1 MAADTPNLPPA
12 DSGRPRK
19 VSTRDRPRKVSPRD
33 RPCKVSPRGR
43 LPVLWALAGLGM
55 ASVMTQLALMRELLC
70 AFAGNEM
77 VLGITLGLWLLLT
90 GLGTS
95 LGRMADKLRNPLA
108 VLFTA
113 QIFIAVIPLAQVF
126 AVRALRNVVFARGAE
141 VGVTGTV
148 VSAAV
153 LLLPFCLVAGYTLT
167 LACSILAR
175 IANAGAFGVPPS
187 GGSVVED
194 THSPETLNT
203 QPPNPGYAGG
213 FAEAKGGTP
222 SQAAGRVY
230 VADSLGS
237 VAGGALFSFVFVR
250 FLDHIALL
258 AVPALLN
265 LAAAAWLGRAGSQH
279 FPPDPMAILER
290 RPPVRRVSENTQDL
304 PCRRPALREIF
315 ILTLVAGIFAFVW
328 LVNADALSTSLQFPG
343 QNVLFRAN
351 SPYGRLVVTES
362 EGETNFIENGIAV
375 VSTPNVEQVEEATHY
390 AMAQRPDARRV
401 LLVSGGVAGVAK
413 EILKYRVAGV
423 DCVEL
428 DPLVI
433 ETGRRFLPDHFAD
446 PRIHVIA
453 TDARQFVR
461 QAGAALT
468 RWGETTGEPLLK
480 RNLTDPNGSRVRSPH
495 RLEANETSFTNHY
508 DVVILALPDPSTA
521 QLNRFFTVEF
531 FSGVKRVM
539 ADGGVLSFALG
550 RYENYVSP
558 ELAQLLASAH
568 RSLKQSFAN
577 ILVLPG
583 GRVFFLA
590 SDGPLHGDIAA
601 RVEAQGVPTKLV
613 NRHYLD
619 AMLTADRMADIQRAV
634 SQPAALNRDFS
645 PMLYFYHLRHWMSQ
659 FTLSFGVLQA
669 VLLLLLLVYLI
680 RLRGPALALFAS
692 GFAGS
697 ALEVVLLLAFQ
708 VLCGSVYHQVGVI
721 VTVFM
726 AGLAVGAMMANRE
739 AFVFSGGVNLDVR
752 SSAFRRS
759 GAIKPPEGGTPNQ
772 SQAQCLGYLAFAI
785 AGYAILLPLLL
796 PLLNRMGG
804 TAASLMAIKAIF
816 TSLTLIL
823 AVLVGAQFPLA
834 NQLQFDGTATGVS
847 RLYTADFVGAS
858 LGALL
863 ASTLL
868 IPLVGVTGVCLLT
881 AVLNALAG
889 GVLFWRKASI

>member
-1 MAADTPNLPPA
+1 MAADTPNLPSA

-19 VSTRDRPRKVSPRD
+19 VSPRD
-33 RPCKVSPRGR
+33 R
-43 LPVLWALAGLGM
+43 LPVLWALAGLGL

-77 VLGITLGLWLLLT
+77 VLGIALGLWLLLT

-95 LGRMADKLRNPLA
+95 LGRTADKLRNPLA

-126 AVRALRNVVFARGAE
+126 AVRALRNVVFVRGAE

-148 VSAAV
+148 LSAAV

-175 IANAGAFGVPPS
+175 IANADALGVPS
-187 GGSVVED
+187 RAAGRLHDACTTE
-194 THSPETLNT
+194 
-203 QPPNPGYAGG
+203 PPDPGYAGG
-213 FAEAKGGTP
+213 FAEARGGTP
-222 SQAAGRVY
+222 NQAAGRVY

-237 VAGGALFSFVFVR
+237 VVGGALFSFVLVR

-265 LAAAAWLGRAGSQH
+265 LAAAAWLAAKRAAGILPAETCQRDAGST
-279 FPPDPMAILER
+279 LL
-290 RPPVRRVSENTQDL
+290 PVSS
-304 PCRRPALREIF
+304 
-315 ILTLVAGIFAFVW
+315 LTFLAAVVLF
-328 LVNADALSTSLQFPG
+328 LSTNLDGISTGFQFPG

-362 EGETNFIENGIAV
+362 DGQTNFIENGIAV
-375 VSTPNVEQVEEATHY
+375 VSTPNIEQVEETTHY

-413 EILKYRVAGV
+413 EILKYNVAGV

-433 ETGRRFLPDHFAD
+433 ETGRRFLPEHFAD

-461 QAGAALT
+461 Q
-468 RWGETTGEPLLK
+468 TTN
-480 RNLTDPNGSRVRSPH
+480 R
-495 RLEANETSFTNHY
+495 Y

-531 FSGVKRVM
+531 FSGVKRVL

-568 RSLKQSFAN
+568 RSLQQSFAN
-577 ILVLPG
+577 ILALPG

-590 SDGPLHGDIAA
+590 SDGPLQGDIAA

-659 FTLSFGVLQA
+659 FTLSFGALQA
-669 VLLLLLLVYLI
+669 VLLLLLFVYLI
-680 RLRGPALALFAS
+680 RLRGPALVLFAS

-697 ALEVVLLLAFQ
+697 ALEIVLLLAFQ

-726 AGLAVGAMMANRE
+726 AGLAVGAMMANRPSVRP
-739 AFVFSGGVNLDVR
+739 FGGASLGVR

-759 GAIKPPEGGTPNQ
+759 GAIEPPEGGTPNQ
-772 SQAQCLGYLAFAI
+772 ADAARSERAPYQRQARCLSHLAFAI
-785 AGYAILLPLLL
+785 AALALLL
-796 PLLNRMGG
+796 PALLFSLNRL
-804 TAASLMAIKAIF
+804 SSAIPAFVVIQAVIAL
-816 TSLTLIL
+816 LTLFL

-834 NQLQFDGTATGVS
+834 NRLQFDGTATGAS

-868 IPLVGVTGVCLLT
+868 IPLIGVTGVCLLT
-881 AVLNALAG
+881 AALNALAG
-889 GVLFWRKASI
+889 GVLFWRKVST

>member
-1 MAADTPNLPPA
+1 MAADIPKLPSA
-12 DSGRPRK
+12 DC
-19 VSTRDRPRKVSPRD
+19 D
-33 RPCKVSPRGR
+33 R

-77 VLGITLGLWLLLT
+77 VLGIALGLWLLLT

-95 LGRMADKLRNPLA
+95 LGRTADKLRHPLA
-108 VLFTA
+108 VLFAA

-126 AVRALRNVVFARGAE
+126 AVRALRNVVFVRGAE

-148 VSAAV
+148 LSAAI
-153 LLLPFCLVAGYTLT
+153 LLLPFCIVAGYTLT
-167 LACSILAR
+167 LACSILNRSDDA
-175 IANAGAFGVPPS
+175 S
-187 GGSVVED
+187 G
-194 THSPETLNT
+194 
-203 QPPNPGYAGG
+203 
-213 FAEAKGGTP
+213 
-222 SQAAGRVY
+222 AGRVY

-237 VAGGALFSFVFVR
+237 VAGGALFSFVLVR

-265 LAAAAWLGRAGSQH
+265 LAAAAWLGRAGGRSNLLGA
-279 FPPDPMAILER
+279 PASR
-290 RPPVRRVSENTQDL
+290 RSVGNRKPELAGET
-304 PCRRPALREIF
+304 PALLGTALRWEIF
-315 ILTLVAGIFAFVW
+315 ILTLAAGIAAFVW
-328 LVNADALSTSLQFPG
+328 LAHSDALSTALQFPG

-362 EGETNFIENGIAV
+362 GGETNFIENGIAV
-375 VSTPNVEQVEEATHY
+375 VSMPNVEQVEEAAHY
-390 AMAQRPDARRV
+390 AMAQRPGARRV

-413 EILKYRVAGV
+413 EILKYNVADV

-433 ETGRRFLPDHFAD
+433 ETGRRFLPEHFAD

-461 QAGAALT
+461 Q
-468 RWGETTGEPLLK
+468 TTN
-480 RNLTDPNGSRVRSPH
+480 R
-495 RLEANETSFTNHY
+495 Y
-508 DVVILALPDPSTA
+508 DVVILAMPDPSTA

-531 FSGVKRVM
+531 FSGVKRVL

-558 ELAQLLASAH
+558 ELALLLASAH
-568 RSLKQSFAN
+568 RSLKPSFAN

-590 SDGPLHGDIAA
+590 SDSPLHGDIAA

-619 AMLTADRMADIQRAV
+619 AMLTADRRADIQRAV

-659 FTLSFGVLQA
+659 FTLSFGALQA
-669 VLLLLLLVYLI
+669 VLLLLLLVYLM
-680 RLRGPALALFAS
+680 RLRGPALVLFAS

-697 ALEVVLLLAFQ
+697 ALEIVLLLAFQ

-726 AGLAVGAMMANRE
+726 VGLAVWAMLTN
-739 AFVFSGGVNLDVR
+739 R
-752 SSAFRRS
+752 SSRREEALTGESQIDQSLLTSAPTSSKDYSRRS
-759 GAIKPPEGGTPNQ
+759 LTA
-772 SQAQCLGYLAFAI
+772 LAFAL
-785 AGYAILLPLLL
+785 AGYAILIPLLL

-804 TAASLMAIKAIF
+804 TTASLLAIKAVIGL
-816 TSLTLIL
+816 LTLVL

-834 NQLQFDGTATGVS
+834 NRLQFDGTAAGAS

-868 IPLVGVTGVCLLT
+868 IPLVGVMGVCLLT
-881 AVLNALAG
+881 AALNILGGAVAFHQKTNSVAL
-889 GVLFWRKASI
+889 

>member
-12 DSGRPRK
+12 DSG
-19 VSTRDRPRKVSPRD
+19 S
-33 RPCKVSPRGR
+33 
-43 LPVLWALAGLGM
+43 LPVLWALAGLGL

-77 VLGITLGLWLLLT
+77 VLGIALGLWLLLT

-95 LGRMADKLRNPLA
+95 LGRTADKLRNPLA

-113 QIFIAVIPLAQVF
+113 QILIAVIPLAQVF
-126 AVRALRNVVFARGAE
+126 AVRALRNVVFVRGAE

-148 VSAAV
+148 LSAAV

-167 LACSILAR
+167 LACSILNR
-175 IANAGAFGVPPS
+175 CGDTS
-187 GGSVVED
+187 G
-194 THSPETLNT
+194 
-203 QPPNPGYAGG
+203 
-213 FAEAKGGTP
+213 
-222 SQAAGRVY
+222 AGRVY

-237 VAGGALFSFVFVR
+237 VAGGALFSFVLVR
-250 FLDHIALL
+250 YLDHIALL
-258 AVPALLN
+258 AVPALFN
-265 LAAAAWLGRAGSQH
+265 LAAAAWLGRS
-279 FPPDPMAILER
+279 R
-290 RPPVRRVSENTQDL
+290 RRESALTSIGLKVRGLTSAAT
-304 PCRRPALREIF
+304 PLRCEIF
-315 ILTLVAGIFAFVW
+315 ILMLVAGIAAFVW
-328 LVNADALSTSLQFPG
+328 LAHSDALSTSLQFPG

-362 EGETNFIENGIAV
+362 GGETNFIENGIAV
-375 VSTPNVEQVEEATHY
+375 VSTPNIEQVEEAAHY
-390 AMAQRPDARRV
+390 VMAQRPDARRV
-401 LLVSGGVAGVAK
+401 LLISGVVAGVAN
-413 EILKYRVAGV
+413 EILKYNVAGV

-433 ETGRRFLPDHFAD
+433 ETGRRFLPEHFAD
-446 PRIHVIA
+446 PRIRVIA
-453 TDARQFVR
+453 TDARQFMR
-461 QAGAALT
+461 QT
-468 RWGETTGEPLLK
+468 
-480 RNLTDPNGSRVRSPH
+480 
-495 RLEANETSFTNHY
+495 ANRY

-531 FSGVKRVM
+531 FSGVKRVL

-568 RSLKQSFAN
+568 RSLQPSFAN
-577 ILVLPG
+577 ILALPG

-659 FTLSFGVLQA
+659 FTLSFGALQA
-669 VLLLLLLVYLI
+669 VLLLLLLAYLI

-708 VLCGSVYHQVGVI
+708 VFCGSVYHQVGVI

-726 AGLAVGAMMANRE
+726 VGLAAGAAWANRAPIYLE
-739 AFVFSGGVNLDVR
+739 EGRAGCPQHAAAAHSE
-752 SSAFRRS
+752 SAPYQR
-759 GAIKPPEGGTPNQ
+759 
-772 SQAQCLGYLAFAI
+772 QAKHLSHLAFAI
-785 AGYAILLPLLL
+785 AALALLL
-796 PLLNRMGG
+796 PLFLFSLNRLNN
-804 TAASLMAIKAIF
+804 AVPALVVVQAVIAL
-816 TSLTLIL
+816 LTLIL

-834 NQLQFDGTATGVS
+834 NRLQFDGTATGAS
-847 RLYTADFVGAS
+847 RLYTADFMGAS

-868 IPLVGVTGVCLLT
+868 IPLVGITGVCLLT
-881 AVLNALAG
+881 AVLNVGG
-889 GVLFWRKASI
+889 GVVMRGGRATACVGHEWK

>member
-1 MAADTPNLPPA
+1 
-12 DSGRPRK
+12 
-19 VSTRDRPRKVSPRD
+19 
-33 RPCKVSPRGR
+33 
-43 LPVLWALAGLGM
+43 M

-77 VLGITLGLWLLLT
+77 VLGIALGLWLLLT

-95 LGRMADKLRNPLA
+95 LGRTADKLRNPLA

-113 QIFIAVIPLAQVF
+113 QILIAVIPLAQVF
-126 AVRALRNVVFARGAE
+126 AVRALRNVVFVRGAE

-148 VSAAV
+148 LSAAV

-175 IANAGAFGVPPS
+175 IANADAFGVPPVS
-187 GGSVVED
+187 GMEQGKPD
-194 THSPETLNT
+194 
-203 QPPNPGYAGG
+203 
-213 FAEAKGGTP
+213 AELEIKGRRDACAILTGNAA
-222 SQAAGRVY
+222 SGAGRVY

-237 VAGGALFSFVFVR
+237 VAGGALFSFVLVR

-258 AVPALLN
+258 AVPAFLN
-265 LAAAAWLGRAGSQH
+265 LAAAVWLGRAGRQH
-279 FPPDPMAILER
+279 FSPDPMATLER

-315 ILTLVAGIFAFVW
+315 ILTLVAGIAAFVW
-328 LVNADALSTSLQFPG
+328 LARSDALSTALQFPG

-362 EGETNFIENGIAV
+362 GGETNFIENGIAV
-375 VSTPNVEQVEEATHY
+375 VSTPNVEQVEEAAHY
-390 AMAQRPDARRV
+390 AMCQRPDARRV

-413 EILKYRVAGV
+413 EILKYNVAGV

-433 ETGRRFLPDHFAD
+433 ETGRRFLPEHFAD

-461 QAGAALT
+461 Q
-468 RWGETTGEPLLK
+468 TTN
-480 RNLTDPNGSRVRSPH
+480 R
-495 RLEANETSFTNHY
+495 Y

-531 FSGVKRVM
+531 FSGVKRVL

-558 ELAQLLASAH
+558 ELAQLLASAY
-568 RSLKQSFAN
+568 RSLQQSFAS

-601 RVEAQGVPTKLV
+601 QVEAQGIPTKLV

-659 FTLSFGVLQA
+659 FTLSFGALQA

-680 RLRGPALALFAS
+680 RLRGPALVLFAS

-726 AGLAVGAMMANRE
+726 AGLAVGAMLTN
-739 AFVFSGGVNLDVR
+739 R
-752 SSAFRRS
+752 SSRREEALTGES
-759 GAIKPPEGGTPNQ
+759 KSDQSLLTSAPTKLMDGGGKHLA
-772 SQAQCLGYLAFAI
+772 SLAFAI
-785 AGYAILLPLLL
+785 AVFALLL
-796 PLLNRMGG
+796 PTLLFSLNRLSN
-804 TAASLMAIKAIF
+804 AVPAIVVIQAGIAL
-816 TSLTLIL
+816 LTLIL

-834 NQLQFDGTATGVS
+834 NQLQFDGTATGAS
-847 RLYTADFVGAS
+847 RLYTADFVGAAF
-858 LGALL
+858 GALL

-868 IPLVGVTGVCLLT
+868 IPLIGVMGVCLLT
-881 AVLNALAG
+881 AALNALAG
-889 GVLFWRKASI
+889 GVLFWRKVSI

>member
-12 DSGRPRK
+12 D
-19 VSTRDRPRKVSPRD
+19 
-33 RPCKVSPRGR
+33 RGR
-43 LPVLWALAGLGM
+43 VPVLWALAGLGM

-77 VLGITLGLWLLLT
+77 VLGIALGLWLLLT

-95 LGRMADKLRNPLA
+95 LGRTADKLRNPLS

-113 QIFIAVIPLAQVF
+113 QILIAVIPLAQVF
-126 AVRALRNVVFARGAE
+126 AVRALRNVVFVRGAE

-153 LLLPFCLVAGYTLT
+153 LLLPFCIVAGYILT

-175 IANAGAFGVPPS
+175 IANAGAFGVPPVS
-187 GGSVVED
+187 GMEQGKPDAELEIKGRRD
-194 THSPETLNT
+194 ACATLTGN
-203 QPPNPGYAGG
+203 A
-213 FAEAKGGTP
+213 A
-222 SQAAGRVY
+222 SAAGRVY

-237 VAGGALFSFVFVR
+237 VVGGALFSFVLVR

-265 LAAAAWLGRAGSQH
+265 LAAAAWLGCS
-279 FPPDPMAILER
+279 R
-290 RPPVRRVSENTQDL
+290 RRESALTFSPKVRGLTSAAT
-304 PCRRPALREIF
+304 PLRWEIF
-315 ILTLVAGIFAFVW
+315 ILTLVAGIAAFVW

-343 QNVLFRAN
+343 QNVLFHAN

-362 EGETNFIENGIAV
+362 GGETNFIENGIAV
-375 VSTPNVEQVEEATHY
+375 VSTPNVEQVEEAAHY
-390 AMAQRPDARRV
+390 AMVQRPDARRV

-413 EILKYRVAGV
+413 EILKYNVAGV

-433 ETGRRFLPDHFAD
+433 ETGRRFLPEHFAD
-446 PRIHVIA
+446 PRIRVIT

-461 QAGAALT
+461 Q
-468 RWGETTGEPLLK
+468 TTN
-480 RNLTDPNGSRVRSPH
+480 R
-495 RLEANETSFTNHY
+495 Y
-508 DVVILALPDPSTA
+508 DVVILVLPDPSTA

-531 FSGVKRVM
+531 FSGVKRVL

-601 RVEAQGVPTKLV
+601 RVEAQGIPTKLV

-634 SQPAALNRDFS
+634 SQPATLNRDFS
-645 PMLYFYHLRHWMSQ
+645 PMLYYYHLRHWMSQ
-659 FTLSFGVLQA
+659 FTLSFGALQA
-669 VLLLLLLVYLI
+669 ALLLLLLVYLI

-726 AGLAVGAMMANRE
+726 AGLAVGAVWANRAPINLE
-739 AFVFSGGVNLDVR
+739 EGRAGGPQHAAAAR
-752 SSAFRRS
+752 SESAPYQR
-759 GAIKPPEGGTPNQ
+759 
-772 SQAQCLGYLAFAI
+772 QARCLCHLAFAI
-785 AGYAILLPLLL
+785 AALALLL
-796 PLLNRMGG
+796 PALLFSLNRLSS
-804 TAASLMAIKAIF
+804 AVPAFVVIQAVIAL
-816 TSLTLIL
+816 LTLLL

-834 NQLQFDGTATGVS
+834 NCLQFDGTATGAS

-868 IPLVGVTGVCLLT
+868 IPLIGVTGVCLLT
-881 AVLNALAG
+881 AALNALAG
-889 GVLFWRKASI
+889 GVLFWRKVST

>member
-1 MAADTPNLPPA
+1 MAADTPNLPTA
-12 DSGRPRK
+12 DS
-19 VSTRDRPRKVSPRD
+19 
-33 RPCKVSPRGR
+33 GR
-43 LPVLWALAGLGM
+43 LPVLWALAGLGL

-77 VLGITLGLWLLLT
+77 VLGIALGLWLLLT

-95 LGRMADKLRNPLA
+95 LGRTADKLRNPLA

-126 AVRALRNVVFARGAE
+126 AVRALRNVVFVRGAE

-148 VSAAV
+148 LSAAV

-167 LACSILAR
+167 LACSILSHCGDA
-175 IANAGAFGVPPS
+175 S
-187 GGSVVED
+187 G
-194 THSPETLNT
+194 
-203 QPPNPGYAGG
+203 
-213 FAEAKGGTP
+213 
-222 SQAAGRVY
+222 AGRVY

-237 VAGGALFSFVFVR
+237 VVGGALFSFVLVR

-265 LAAAAWLGRAGSQH
+265 LAAATWLGRS
-279 FPPDPMAILER
+279 R
-290 RPPVRRVSENTQDL
+290 RRES
-304 PCRRPALREIF
+304 ALTYIGPEMRGLTSAATPLFREVF
-315 ILTLVAGIFAFVW
+315 ILTLVAGIAALVW
-328 LVNADALSTSLQFPG
+328 LIHSDALSTALQFPG

-362 EGETNFIENGIAV
+362 GGETNFIENGIAV
-375 VSTPNVEQVEEATHY
+375 VSTPNVEQVEEAAHY
-390 AMAQRPDARRV
+390 AMAQRPGARRV

-413 EILKYRVAGV
+413 EILKYNVAGV

-433 ETGRRFLPDHFAD
+433 ETGRRFLPEHFAD

-461 QAGAALT
+461 Q
-468 RWGETTGEPLLK
+468 TTN
-480 RNLTDPNGSRVRSPH
+480 R
-495 RLEANETSFTNHY
+495 Y

-531 FSGVKRVM
+531 FSGVKRVLT
-539 ADGGVLSFALG
+539 DGGALSFALG

-568 RSLKQSFAN
+568 RSLQPSFAN

-619 AMLTADRMADIQRAV
+619 AMLTTDRMADIQRAV

-680 RLRGPALALFAS
+680 RLRGPALVLFAS

-726 AGLAVGAMMANRE
+726 AGLAVGAMLTN
-739 AFVFSGGVNLDVR
+739 R
-752 SSAFRRS
+752 SSRRKEALKS
-759 GAIKPPEGGTPNQ
+759 WSDGVMECWDESDPAPATSLHHSTTPTAKHL
-772 SQAQCLGYLAFAI
+772 SHLAFAI
-785 AGYAILLPLLL
+785 AALALLL
-796 PLLNRMGG
+796 PALLFSLNRLSS
-804 TAASLMAIKAIF
+804 TVPAFVVIQAVIAL
-816 TSLTLIL
+816 LTLIL

-834 NQLQFDGTATGVS
+834 NRLQFDGTAAGAA
-847 RLYTADFVGAS
+847 RLYTADFAGAS

-881 AVLNALAG
+881 AALNALAG
-889 GVLFWRKASI
+889 GVLFWRKVSI

>member
-1 MAADTPNLPPA
+1 MAADTPNPPPT
-12 DSGRPRK
+12 DCG
-19 VSTRDRPRKVSPRD
+19 RPRKVSPRGE
-33 RPCKVSPRGR
+33 PCKISPRDR

-55 ASVMTQLALMRELLC
+55 GSVMTQLALMRELLC

-77 VLGITLGLWLLLT
+77 VLGIALGLWLLLT

-95 LGRMADKLRNPLA
+95 LGRTTDKLRNPWA

-113 QIFIAVIPLAQVF
+113 QILIAVIPLAQVF
-126 AVRALRNVVFARGAE
+126 AVRALRNVVFVRGAE
-141 VGVTGTV
+141 VGVMGTIL
-148 VSAAV
+148 SAAI
-153 LLLPFCLVAGYTLT
+153 LLLPFCIVAGYTLT
-167 LACSILAR
+167 LACSILNR
-175 IANAGAFGVPPS
+175 SGAAS
-187 GGSVVED
+187 G
-194 THSPETLNT
+194 
-203 QPPNPGYAGG
+203 
-213 FAEAKGGTP
+213 
-222 SQAAGRVY
+222 AGRVY

-237 VAGGALFSFVFVR
+237 VAGGALFSFVLVR
-250 FLDHIALL
+250 YLDHIALL

-265 LAAAAWLGRAGSQH
+265 LAAAAWLGRASWQR
-279 FPPDPMAILER
+279 FPKAPTARVER
-290 RPPVRRVSENTQDL
+290 RPPVRRVSENTQHL
-304 PCRRPALREIF
+304 PGRRPALREIF
-315 ILTLVAGIFAFVW
+315 ILTLATGIAVFVW
-328 LVNADALSTSLQFPG
+328 LAHSDALSTSLQFPG

-362 EGETNFIENGIAV
+362 GGETNFIENGVAI

-390 AMAQRPDARRV
+390 AMSQQPDARRV

-413 EILKYRVAGV
+413 EILKYNVAGV
-423 DCVEL
+423 DCVAL

-433 ETGRRFLPDHFAD
+433 ETGRHFLPEHFAD

-461 QAGAALT
+461 Q
-468 RWGETTGEPLLK
+468 TTN
-480 RNLTDPNGSRVRSPH
+480 R
-495 RLEANETSFTNHY
+495 Y

-531 FSGVKRVM
+531 FSGVKRVL

-558 ELAQLLASAH
+558 ELAQLLASAD
-568 RSLKQSFAN
+568 RSLQQSFAN

-619 AMLTADRMADIQRAV
+619 AMLTTDRMADIQRAM

-659 FTLSFGVLQA
+659 FTLSFGALHA
-669 VLLLLLLVYLI
+669 MLLLLLLVYLI
-680 RLRGPALALFAS
+680 RLRGPALVLFAS

-708 VLCGSVYHQVGVI
+708 ILCGSVYHQVGVI

-726 AGLAVGAMMANRE
+726 VGLAAGAMWANRE
-739 AFVFSGGVNLDVR
+739 AFVFSGGVNLSVR

-759 GAIKPPEGGTPNQ
+759 GAKEPPEGGTPNQ
-772 SQAQCLGYLAFAI
+772 RQARCLSHLAFAL

-796 PLLNRMGG
+796 PLLNRTGG
-804 TAASLMAIKAIF
+804 TAASLLAIKAIF

-834 NQLQFDGTATGVS
+834 NRLQFDGTIAGVS

-868 IPLVGVTGVCLLT
+868 IPLIGVTGVCLLT
-881 AVLNALAG
+881 AALNVVG
-889 GVLFWRKASI
+889 GVVVRGGSATARVGYEWK

>member
-12 DSGRPRK
+12 DN
-19 VSTRDRPRKVSPRD
+19 
-33 RPCKVSPRGR
+33 GR
-43 LPVLWALAGLGM
+43 LAVLWALAGLGM

-70 AFAGNEM
+70 AFTGNEM
-77 VLGITLGLWLLLT
+77 VLGIALGLWLLLT

-95 LGRMADKLRNPLA
+95 LGRTADKLRNPLA

-113 QIFIAVIPLAQVF
+113 QILIAVIPLMQVF
-126 AVRALRNVVFARGAE
+126 AIRALRNVVFVRGAE

-148 VSAAV
+148 LSAAV

-167 LACSILAR
+167 LACSILGRRGDA
-175 IANAGAFGVPPS
+175 S
-187 GGSVVED
+187 G
-194 THSPETLNT
+194 
-203 QPPNPGYAGG
+203 
-213 FAEAKGGTP
+213 
-222 SQAAGRVY
+222 AGRVY

-237 VAGGALFSFVFVR
+237 VAGGALFSFVLVR

-265 LAAAAWLGRAGSQH
+265 LAAAAWLGRAAGQH
-279 FPPDPMAILER
+279 FPPAPMATLER
-290 RPPVRRVSENTQDL
+290 RSPIRSVSENTQDL
-304 PCRRPALREIF
+304 PGRRPALREIF
-315 ILTLVAGIFAFVW
+315 ILTLVAGVAAFVW
-328 LVNADALSTSLQFPG
+328 LVHADALSTALQFPG

-362 EGETNFIENGIAV
+362 GGETNFIENGIAV
-375 VSTPNVEQVEEATHY
+375 VSTPNVEQVEEAAHY
-390 AMAQRPDARRV
+390 AMAQRPSARRV

-413 EILKYRVAGV
+413 EILKYNVAGV

-433 ETGRRFLPDHFAD
+433 ETGRRFLPEHFAD
-446 PRIHVIA
+446 PRIRVIA

-461 QAGAALT
+461 Q
-468 RWGETTGEPLLK
+468 TTN
-480 RNLTDPNGSRVRSPH
+480 R
-495 RLEANETSFTNHY
+495 Y

-531 FSGVKRVM
+531 FSGVKRVL

-558 ELAQLLASAH
+558 ELAQLLASAD
-568 RSLKQSFAN
+568 RSLQQSFAN

-590 SDGPLHGDIAA
+590 SDNPLHGDIAA

-619 AMLTADRMADIQRAV
+619 AMLTADRLADIQRAV

-659 FTLSFGVLQA
+659 FTLSFGALQA
-669 VLLLLLLVYLI
+669 ALLLLLLVYLI
-680 RLRGPALALFAS
+680 RLRGPALVLFAS

-726 AGLAVGAMMANRE
+726 AGLALGAVWANRP
-739 AFVFSGGVNLDVR
+739 SVR
-752 SSAFRRS
+752 SFG
-759 GAIKPPEGGTPNQ
+759 GAISASPINLGPRVTQPSETDAARSKNVPYQ
-772 SQAQCLGYLAFAI
+772 RQARCLSYLAFAV

-804 TAASLMAIKAIF
+804 TTASLLSIKTIF
-816 TSLTLIL
+816 TLLTLIL

-834 NQLQFDGTATGVS
+834 NQLQFDGTAAGAA

-868 IPLVGVTGVCLLT
+868 IPLVGVMGVCLLT
-881 AVLNALAG
+881 AALNALAG
-889 GVLFWRKASI
+889 GVLFWRKVST

>member
-1 MAADTPNLPPA
+1 
-12 DSGRPRK
+12 
-19 VSTRDRPRKVSPRD
+19 
-33 RPCKVSPRGR
+33 
-43 LPVLWALAGLGM
+43 M
-55 ASVMTQLALMRELLC
+55 ASVMTQLTLMRELLC

-77 VLGITLGLWLLLT
+77 VLGIALGLWLLLT

-95 LGRMADKLRNPLA
+95 LGRTADKLRNPLA

-113 QIFIAVIPLAQVF
+113 QILVAVIPLAQVF
-126 AVRALRNVVFARGAE
+126 AVRALRNVVFVRGAE

-153 LLLPFCLVAGYTLT
+153 LLLPFCIVAGYILT

-175 IANAGAFGVPPS
+175 IANADAFGVPPVS
-187 GGSVVED
+187 GMEQGKPDAELEIKGRRD
-194 THSPETLNT
+194 ACATLTGN
-203 QPPNPGYAGG
+203 A
-213 FAEAKGGTP
+213 A
-222 SQAAGRVY
+222 SAAGRVY

-237 VAGGALFSFVFVR
+237 VAGGALFSFVLVR

-265 LAAAAWLGRAGSQH
+265 LAAAAWLGRA
-279 FPPDPMAILER
+279 
-290 RPPVRRVSENTQDL
+290 RVGTAR
-304 PCRRPALREIF
+304 CAVRPAFSPDGIGIPPAASRAGTSQRDVPTNSIFLANPLRWEIF
-315 ILTLVAGIFAFVW
+315 ILTLVAGIAAFVW
-328 LVNADALSTSLQFPG
+328 LAHSDALSTSLQFPG
-343 QNVLFRAN
+343 QNVLFHAN

-362 EGETNFIENGIAV
+362 GGETNFIENGIAV
-375 VSTPNVEQVEEATHY
+375 VSTPNVEQVEEAAHY

-413 EILKYRVAGV
+413 EILKYNVAGV

-433 ETGRRFLPDHFAD
+433 ETGRRFLPEHFAD

-461 QAGAALT
+461 QTGAALT
-468 RWGETTGEPLLK
+468 RWGETTGEPSPK
-480 RNLTDPNGSRVRSPH
+480 WNLTGSNGSRVRSPH
-495 RLEANETSFTNHY
+495 RLEADDTSFTNRY
-508 DVVILALPDPSTA
+508 DIVILALPDPSTA

-590 SDGPLHGDIAA
+590 SDGPLHDDIAA
-601 RVEAQGVPTKLV
+601 RVEAQGISTKLV

-659 FTLSFGVLQA
+659 FTLSFGALQA

-680 RLRGPALALFAS
+680 RLRGPALVLFAS

-726 AGLAVGAMMANRE
+726 AGLAVGAVWANRPMK
-739 AFVFSGGVNLDVR
+739 SWSDGVMECWD
-752 SSAFRRS
+752 
-759 GAIKPPEGGTPNQ
+759 KPGHAPAPSLHHSTTPT
-772 SQAQCLGYLAFAI
+772 AKHLAVLAFAI
-785 AGYAILLPLLL
+785 AALALLL
-796 PLLNRMGG
+796 PALLFSLNRLSN
-804 TAASLMAIKAIF
+804 AVPAFVVIQAVIAL
-816 TSLTLIL
+816 LTLIL
-823 AVLVGAQFPLA
+823 AVLVGAQFPPA
-834 NQLQFDGTATGVS
+834 NRLQFDGTAAGAS

-868 IPLVGVTGVCLLT
+868 IPLIGVMGVCLLT
-881 AVLNALAG
+881 AALNALAG
-889 GVLFWRKASI
+889 GVLFWRKVSI

>member
-1 MAADTPNLPPA
+1 MAADNPNFPSA
-12 DSGRPRK
+12 DSGSPRK
-19 VSTRDRPRKVSPRD
+19 VPPRGE
-33 RPCKVSPRGR
+33 PCKISPHDR
-43 LPVLWALAGLGM
+43 LPVLWALAGLGL

-77 VLGITLGLWLLLT
+77 VLGIALGLWLLLT

-95 LGRMADKLRNPLA
+95 LGRTADKLRNPLA

-126 AVRALRNVVFARGAE
+126 AVRALRNVVFVRGAE
-141 VGVTGTV
+141 VGVTGTILG
-148 VSAAV
+148 AAV
-153 LLLPFCLVAGYTLT
+153 LLLPFCIVAGYTLT
-167 LACSILAR
+167 LACSILNRLGDA
-175 IANAGAFGVPPS
+175 S
-187 GGSVVED
+187 G
-194 THSPETLNT
+194 
-203 QPPNPGYAGG
+203 
-213 FAEAKGGTP
+213 
-222 SQAAGRVY
+222 AGRVY
-230 VADSLGS
+230 IADSLGS
-237 VAGGALFSFVFVR
+237 VAGGALFSFVLVR

-265 LAAAAWLGRAGSQH
+265 LAAAVWLGRAGGQH
-279 FPPDPMAILER
+279 FPSDTMATLER
-290 RPPVRRVSENTQDL
+290 RPPVRRVSEKTQDL

-315 ILTLVAGIFAFVW
+315 ILTLVAGIAAFVW
-328 LVNADALSTSLQFPG
+328 LGHSDALSTALQFPG

-362 EGETNFIENGIAV
+362 GGETNFIENGIAI

-390 AMAQRPDARRV
+390 GMSQRPDARRV

-413 EILKYRVAGV
+413 EILKYNVAGV

-433 ETGRRFLPDHFAD
+433 ETGRRFLPEHFAD

-461 QAGAALT
+461 Q
-468 RWGETTGEPLLK
+468 TTN
-480 RNLTDPNGSRVRSPH
+480 R
-495 RLEANETSFTNHY
+495 Y

-531 FSGVKRVM
+531 FSGVKRVL

-601 RVEAQGVPTKLV
+601 RVEAQGVSTKLV

-619 AMLTADRMADIQRAV
+619 AMLTADRMADIQRAL
-634 SQPAALNRDFS
+634 SQPAALNQDFS
-645 PMLYFYHLRHWMSQ
+645 PMLYYYHLRHWMSQ
-659 FTLSFGVLQA
+659 FTLSFGVLQT

-680 RLRGPALALFAS
+680 RLRGPALVLFAS

-697 ALEVVLLLAFQ
+697 ALEIVLLLAFQ

-726 AGLAVGAMMANRE
+726 AGLALGAVMANRE
-739 AFVFSGGVNLDVR
+739 AFYFSGDVSLGVR
-752 SSAFRRS
+752 SSAFRRP
-759 GAIKPPEGGTPNQ
+759 GTIEPPEGGTPNQ
-772 SQAQCLGYLAFAI
+772 RQARCLSHLAFTI
-785 AGYAILLPLLL
+785 AGFAALLPLLL
-796 PLLNRMGG
+796 FSLNRLSN
-804 TAASLMAIKAIF
+804 AVPAFVVIQAVIAL
-816 TSLTLIL
+816 LTLIL

-834 NQLQFDGTATGVS
+834 NRLQFDGTATGAS

-868 IPLVGVTGVCLLT
+868 IPLVGVMGVCLLT
-881 AVLNALAG
+881 AALNALAG
-889 GVLFWRKASI
+889 GILFWRKVSI

>member
-1 MAADTPNLPPA
+1 MEQGKPDAELEIK
-12 DSGRPRK
+12 GR
-19 VSTRDRPRKVSPRD
+19 RD
-33 RPCKVSPRGR
+33 
-43 LPVLWALAGLGM
+43 A
-55 ASVMTQLALMRELLC
+55 C
-70 AFAGNEM
+70 A
-77 VLGITLGLWLLLT
+77 TLT
-90 GLGTS
+90 G
-95 LGRMADKLRNPLA
+95 N
-108 VLFTA
+108 
-113 QIFIAVIPLAQVF
+113 
-126 AVRALRNVVFARGAE
+126 
-141 VGVTGTV
+141 
-148 VSAAV
+148 AA
-153 LLLPFCLVAGYTLT
+153 
-167 LACSILAR
+167 S
-175 IANAGAFGVPPS
+175 
-187 GGSVVED
+187 
-194 THSPETLNT
+194 
-203 QPPNPGYAGG
+203 
-213 FAEAKGGTP
+213 
-222 SQAAGRVY
+222 AAGRVY

-237 VAGGALFSFVFVR
+237 VAGGALFSFVLVR
-250 FLDHIALL
+250 FLDHITLL

-265 LAAAAWLGRAGSQH
+265 LAAAAWLGRAGRQSNLLSMNLLGA
-279 FPPDPMAILER
+279 PACRAETSER
-290 RPPVRRVSENTQDL
+290 RLTS
-304 PCRRPALREIF
+304 RRPVGSPKPELAGETPALPGTALRWKIF
-315 ILTLVAGIFAFVW
+315 ILTLVAGIFTFVW

-362 EGETNFIENGIAV
+362 GGETNFIENGIAV

-413 EILKYRVAGV
+413 EILKYNVTGV

-433 ETGRRFLPDHFAD
+433 ETGRRFLPEHFAD
-446 PRIHVIA
+446 PRIRVIA

-480 RNLTDPNGSRVRSPH
+480 RNLTGSNGSRVRSPH
-495 RLEANETSFTNHY
+495 RLEADETSFTNHY

-531 FSGVKRVM
+531 FSGIKRVL

-558 ELAQLLASAH
+558 ELARLLASAH
-568 RSLKQSFAN
+568 RSLQQSFAN
-577 ILVLPG
+577 ILALPG

-601 RVEAQGVPTKLV
+601 RVEAQGVPTKLM

-659 FTLSFGVLQA
+659 FTLSFGALQA

-680 RLRGPALALFAS
+680 RLRGSALVLFAS

-726 AGLAVGAMMANRE
+726 AGLAVGAMWANRCKV
-739 AFVFSGGVNLDVR
+739 AQTSK
-752 SSAFRRS
+752 SAVSQVSQPADRLQS
-759 GAIKPPEGGTPNQ
+759 HHQPTGKSAIQQVWKPALQ
-772 SQAQCLGYLAFAI
+772 DAHVLLAALAI
-785 AGYAILLPLLL
+785 GIAALATLLPPLLFS
-796 PLLNRMGG
+796 LNRMGG
-804 TAASLMAIKAIF
+804 TAASLLAIKAVIAL
-816 TSLTLIL
+816 LTLIL

-834 NQLQFDGTATGVS
+834 NRLQFDGTATGAS

-868 IPLVGVTGVCLLT
+868 IPLIGVMGVCLLT
-881 AVLNALAG
+881 AALNALAG
-889 GVLFWRKASI
+889 GVLFWRKVST

>member
-1 MAADTPNLPPA
+1 MHYDHKYLRRLVLFAIGAL
-12 DSGRPRK
+12 G
-19 VSTRDRPRKVSPRD
+19 VS
-33 RPCKVSPRGR
+33 
-43 LPVLWALAGLGM
+43 
-55 ASVMTQLALMRELLC
+55 SVMTQLALMRELLC

-77 VLGITLGLWLLLT
+77 VLGIALGLWLLLT

-95 LGRMADKLRNPLA
+95 LGRTADKLRHPLA
-108 VLFTA
+108 VLFTV
-113 QIFIAVIPLAQVF
+113 QIFIAIIPLAQVF
-126 AVRALRNVVFARGAE
+126 AVRALRNVVFVRGAE

-148 VSAAV
+148 LSAAV

-167 LACSILAR
+167 LACSILAH
-175 IANAGAFGVPPS
+175 IPNTADTFGVPSRPA
-187 GGSVVED
+187 GRLHDACTTE
-194 THSPETLNT
+194 
-203 QPPNPGYAGG
+203 PPDPGYAGG
-213 FAEAKGGTP
+213 FAEARGGTP
-222 SQAAGRVY
+222 NRAAGRVY

-237 VAGGALFSFVFVR
+237 VAGGALFSFVLVR

-265 LAAAAWLGRAGSQH
+265 LAAVAWLGRAGGQH
-279 FPPDPMAILER
+279 FLPDPMATLER
-290 RPPVRRVSENTQDL
+290 RPPVRRVSENTQHL
-304 PCRRPALREIF
+304 PCRRTALREYF
-315 ILTLVAGIFAFVW
+315 ILMLVAGIAAFVW
-328 LVNADALSTSLQFPG
+328 LAHSDALSTSLQFPG

-362 EGETNFIENGIAV
+362 GGETNFIENGIAV
-375 VSTPNVEQVEEATHY
+375 VSTPNVEQVEEAAHY
-390 AMAQRPDARRV
+390 AMSQRPGALHV

-413 EILKYRVAGV
+413 EILKYNVAGV

-433 ETGRRFLPDHFAD
+433 ETGRRFLPEHFAD
-446 PRIHVIA
+446 PRIRVFA

-461 QAGAALT
+461 QT
-468 RWGETTGEPLLK
+468 
-480 RNLTDPNGSRVRSPH
+480 
-495 RLEANETSFTNHY
+495 ANRY

-531 FSGVKRVM
+531 FSGVKRVL
-539 ADGGVLSFALG
+539 ADSGVLSFALG

-558 ELAQLLASAH
+558 ELAQLLASAD
-568 RSLKQSFAN
+568 RSLQPSFAN

-583 GRVFFLA
+583 GRGFFLA
-590 SDGPLHGDIAA
+590 SDGPLHSDIAA
-601 RVEAQGVPTKLV
+601 RIEAQGVPTKLV

-659 FTLSFGVLQA
+659 FTLGFGALQA
-669 VLLLLLLVYLI
+669 VLLLLLFVYLI
-680 RLRGPALALFAS
+680 RLSGPALVLFAS

-697 ALEVVLLLAFQ
+697 ALEIVLLLAFQ

-726 AGLAVGAMMANRE
+726 FGLALGAAWANQ
-739 AFVFSGGVNLDVR
+739 SSVR
-752 SSAFRRS
+752 SFGGASSASPINLGPRVTQPSETDAARS
-759 GAIKPPEGGTPNQ
+759 ESVPCQ
-772 SQAQCLGYLAFAI
+772 RQAKHLSYLAFAI
-785 AGYAILLPLLL
+785 TGYAILLPLLL

-804 TAASLMAIKAIF
+804 TTASLLAIKAVIAL
-816 TSLTLIL
+816 LTLIL

-834 NQLQFDGTATGVS
+834 NQLQFDGTATGAS

-868 IPLVGVTGVCLLT
+868 IPLIGVTGVCLLT
-881 AVLNALAG
+881 AALNALAG
-889 GVLFWRKASI
+889 GVLFWRKVSI

>member
-1 MAADTPNLPPA
+1 
-12 DSGRPRK
+12 
-19 VSTRDRPRKVSPRD
+19 
-33 RPCKVSPRGR
+33 
-43 LPVLWALAGLGM
+43 M

-77 VLGITLGLWLLLT
+77 VLGIALGLWLLLT

-95 LGRMADKLRNPLA
+95 LGRTADKLRNPLA

-113 QIFIAVIPLAQVF
+113 QIFVAVIPLAQVF
-126 AVRALRNVVFARGAE
+126 AVRALRNVVFVRGAE

-148 VSAAV
+148 LSAAV

-167 LACSILAR
+167 LACLILAR
-175 IANAGAFGVPPS
+175 IANTGDTFGVPSRPA
-187 GGSVVED
+187 GRLHDACTTE
-194 THSPETLNT
+194 
-203 QPPNPGYAGG
+203 PPDPGYAGG
-213 FAEAKGGTP
+213 FAEARGGTP
-222 SQAAGRVY
+222 NQAAGRVY

-237 VAGGALFSFVFVR
+237 VAGGALFSFVLVR
-250 FLDHIALL
+250 YLDHIALL

-265 LAAAAWLGRAGSQH
+265 LAAAAWLGRS
-279 FPPDPMAILER
+279 R
-290 RPPVRRVSENTQDL
+290 RRESALTSIGLKVRGLTSTATPL
-304 PCRRPALREIF
+304 FREIF
-315 ILTLVAGIFAFVW
+315 ILTLVAGIAAFVW
-328 LVNADALSTSLQFPG
+328 LINADALSTALQFPG

-362 EGETNFIENGIAV
+362 GGETNFIENGIAV
-375 VSTPNVEQVEEATHY
+375 VSTPNVEQVEEAAHY

-401 LLVSGGVAGVAK
+401 LLVSGGVAGVAN
-413 EILKYRVAGV
+413 EILKYNVAGV

-433 ETGRRFLPDHFAD
+433 ETGRRFLPEHFAD
-446 PRIHVIA
+446 PRIRVIA

-461 QAGAALT
+461 Q
-468 RWGETTGEPLLK
+468 TTN
-480 RNLTDPNGSRVRSPH
+480 R
-495 RLEANETSFTNHY
+495 Y

-531 FSGVKRVM
+531 FSGVKQVL

-568 RSLKQSFAN
+568 QSLQPSFAN
-577 ILVLPG
+577 ILALPG

-590 SDGPLHGDIAA
+590 SDGPLHRDNSA
-601 RVEAQGVPTKLV
+601 RVEAQGISTKLV

-659 FTLSFGVLQA
+659 FTLSFGALQA
-669 VLLLLLLVYLI
+669 VLLLLLLMYLI
-680 RLRGPALALFAS
+680 RLRGPALVLFAS

-697 ALEVVLLLAFQ
+697 ALEIVLLLAFQ

-726 AGLAVGAMMANRE
+726 AGLALGAMLTN
-739 AFVFSGGVNLDVR
+739 R
-752 SSAFRRS
+752 SSRRKEALTEESKRDQSLLTSAATRLMDCGGKHLAFLS
-759 GAIKPPEGGTPNQ
+759 
-772 SQAQCLGYLAFAI
+772 FAI
-785 AGYAILLPLLL
+785 AALALLL
-796 PLLNRMGG
+796 PALLLSLNRLSN
-804 TAASLMAIKAIF
+804 AVPAFVVIQAVIAL
-816 TSLTLIL
+816 LTLIL

-834 NQLQFDGTATGVS
+834 NRLQFDGTATGAS

-868 IPLVGVTGVCLLT
+868 IPLIGVMGVCLLT
-881 AVLNALAG
+881 AGLNALAG
-889 GVLFWRKASI
+889 GVLFWRKVSI